1 MHKLFHKLLYTTIIR
16 VDCKNSEEEEQ
27 YSSENQE
34 EDEVANVDIHDSEV
48 TKEAGRS
55 KPRKT
60 KDNVGHC
67 SEHTTINEPATSKK

>member
-1 MHKLFHKLLYTTIIR
+1 MTLLYTTIVR
-16 VDCKNSEEEEQ
+16 VDSKNSEEEEQ

-55 KPRKT
+55 KPCKT
-60 KDNVGHC
+60 KGDVGHY
-67 SEHTTINEPATSKK
+67 NE